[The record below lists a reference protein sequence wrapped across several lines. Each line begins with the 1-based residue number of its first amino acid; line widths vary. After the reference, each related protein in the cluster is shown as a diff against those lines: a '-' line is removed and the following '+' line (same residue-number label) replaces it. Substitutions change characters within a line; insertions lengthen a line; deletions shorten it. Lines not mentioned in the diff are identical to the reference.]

1 MNRTLYGN
9 LIFELSK
16 KGRKGY
22 SLPQDYDRTH
32 TTAEL
37 PEALRRKDA
46 ARLPECD
53 ELTVVR
59 HYTNL
64 SHNNFG
70 VNDGFYPL
78 GSCTMKYNPVINEE
92 IAAMKAFAGL
102 HPLQPAETCQGALE
116 VYYNLQQSLAEL
128 AGLSEFTLNP
138 CAGAHGE
145 LTGLMVIRAY
155 HEAMENRKIRNEEMK
170 KDEAPASS
178 YSLNLTFSNS
188 QRTKVLIPDSAHG
201 TNPASAAVCG
211 LEVVEVKSLA
221 DGTVDVEHLRQLLDE
236 MGNQVAAMMMTNPNT
251 LGIFEPRVLEI
262 TEMVHKAGGLMYYD
276 GANLNALLGECRPGD
291 MGFDVM
297 HINLHK
303 TFSTPH
309 GGGGPGSGPV
319 GVRKGLEQFLPTPRV
334 KMEPP
339 HTAPEGASEP
349 MFTIDF
355 GNVSSSGDEGG
366 ATATSALG
374 SVGSFFGNYGV
385 MLKAY
390 AYILSLGHEY
400 VKQVGPLATLN
411 ANYIKE
417 RLRDD
422 YLLPIGGL
430 CKHEVV
436 FDGLVD
442 KSTGVTT
449 MDVAKRLLDYGYHAP
464 TIYFPLL
471 FHESLMIEPTENESK
486 ETIDAFIDVM
496 HKIAAEAKTDPELVK
511 TAPHNTPIGRVDDVL
526 AAKQP
531 VTTYWRT
538 LEC

>member
-16 KGRKGY
+16 KGRRGY

-37 PEALRRKDA
+37 PEALRRKED

-53 ELTVVR
+53 ELTIVR

-78 GSCTMKYNPVINEE
+78 GSCTMKYNPIINEE

-116 VYYNLQQSLAEL
+116 VYFNLQQSLAEL

-155 HEAMENRKIRNEEMK
+155 HERQGEV
-170 KDEAPASS
+170 
-178 YSLNLTFSNS
+178 
-188 QRTKVLIPDSAHG
+188 RTKVLIPDSAHG

-221 DGTVDVEHLRQLLDE
+221 DGTVDVDHLRQLLDE
-236 MGNQVAAMMMTNPNT
+236 MGDQVAAMMMTNPNT

-262 TEMVHKAGGLMYYD
+262 TEMLHKAGGLMYYD

-319 GVRKGLEQFLPTPRV
+319 GVRKGLEQFLPMPRV
-334 KMEPP
+334 IFDAKAKAFRVINVLGGFPAEGS
-339 HTAPEGASEP
+339 TASPLP
-349 MFTIDF
+349 
-355 GNVSSSGDEGG
+355 
-366 ATATSALG
+366 L
-374 SVGSFFGNYGV
+374 SVGSFFGNFGV

-390 AYILSLGHEY
+390 AYILSLGREN
-400 VKQVGPLATLN
+400 VKYVGPLATLN

-422 YLLPIGGL
+422 YLLPISGL

-511 TAPHNTPIGRVDDVL
+511 SAPHNTPIGRVDDVL
-526 AAKQP
+526 AAKNP
-531 VTTYWRT
+531 ITTYWKT
-538 LEC
+538 LQE